1 LQNKLQSLPIDQI
14 ALQLSQADMIEDY
27 IKDLRALATQMLE
40 NGQPVPGFKLVA
52 KRGTRQWADEDKVVK
67 WADKNKLDI
76 ADVWESK
83 LKSPAQL
90 EKVLKKNK
98 IELPSELV
106 VSVSSGSTL
115 APESDSRPA
124 VLQIGKQL
132 AAALSKI

>member
-1 LQNKLQSLPIDQI
+1 
-14 ALQLSQADMIEDY
+14 
-27 IKDLRALATQMLE
+27 
-40 NGQPVPGFKLVA
+40 VA
-52 KRGTRQWADEDKVVK
+52 KRGTRQWVDEDKVVE
-67 WADKNKLDI
+67 WGAEAGLFTIDL
-76 ADVWESK
+76 WERK

-106 VSVSSGSTL
+106 VSISSGSTL
-115 APESDSRPA
+115 APDSDSRPA